1 MALFEK
7 ILVPTDF
14 GPPSMRAIAMAVE
27 LAKLNGASLALVH
40 VWELPS
46 AVYGMSLPPGIAVHL
61 EAEARAQLASVVE
74 DAEEHVPVVE
84 AHVEC
89 GTPWREILRTIEP
102 AKPALV
108 VMGTQ
113 GRRGLGHAVLGSVAE
128 KLVRVSP
135 VPVLIVR

>member
-27 LAKLNGASLALVH
+27 LAKLSGASLALVH

-46 AVYGMSLPPGIAVHL
+46 AVYGMSLLPGIAVHL

-74 DAEEHVPVVE
+74 GLKGAIRSVDDF
-84 AHVEC
+84 
-89 GTPWREILRTIEP
+89 TPYEDL
-102 AKPALV
+102 AKWAN
-108 VMGTQ
+108 
-113 GRRGLGHAVLGSVAE
+113 AVSE
-128 KLVRVSP
+128 VSE
-135 VPVLIVR
+135 LFRF